1 MIKTTNN
8 ERGGATPPASTRMV
22 VVGAGFAGGSFLRNL
37 PPTLR
42 QPGETLLVDH
52 GDKYAFIPLIHEVA
66 VGRVHPDS
74 VLTPIAPE
82 IDAPYDVL
90 QAAATG
96 VDLQNNILL
105 TSSGSIKYRYLV
117 LASGSVAE
125 PPPGEL
131 SEHFQTFWSLADAL
145 RLRSALNEAW
155 RAALRK
161 ESLALGGLTIAIVGG
176 GATGVE
182 LAAEVAVLFRYLR
195 KRTARAP
202 AEEPRV
208 VLLESTDRLVGWLGP
223 YFHEV
228 TMEEL
233 TRLGVEVWLNAPV
246 TEANEEGVEAGGEW
260 LSASIRVWTTGI
272 QANPLVW
279 NLPGEHDEAGRVSV
293 SDHLTLPGH
302 PEVYVLGDSG
312 VYEHP
317 RLGPL
322 PPTASVAVQQGPY
335 AARDVG
341 RRLRGVPEK
350 KRRPFEFFDRGYVV
364 SLGPDSAVADPLGVK
379 LKGRA
384 AQALYRSI
392 FLYYMRSSRG
402 RLLTGVDW
410 AMERSLGR
418 IGFDLGR
425 SPSAVGRPQ
434 KDRSSSG
441 LDRSLAD

>member
-1 MIKTTNN
+1 VIETTNK
-8 ERGGATPPASTRMV
+8 ERGDAKPPARTTMV

-37 PPTLR
+37 PITLR

-52 GDKYAFIPLIHEVA
+52 GDRYAFIPLIHEVA

-90 QAAATG
+90 RTAAIG

-105 TSSGSIKYRYLV
+105 TSSGPIKYRYLV

-125 PPPGEL
+125 PPPEEF

-145 RLRSALNEAW
+145 RLRSTLNEAW

-161 ESLALGGLTIAIVGG
+161 ENYSLGGLTIAIVGG

-182 LAAEVAVLFRYLR
+182 LAAEIAVLFGYLR

-202 AEEPRV
+202 AEKPRV
-208 VLLESTDRLVGWLGP
+208 VLLEATDRLVGWLGT
-223 YFHEV
+223 YFHKV
-228 TMEEL
+228 AMEEL
-233 TRLGVEVWLNAPV
+233 TRLGVEVRLNAPV
-246 TEANEEGVEAGGEW
+246 TEANEEGVKAGGEW
-260 LSASIRVWTTGI
+260 LPAATRVWTTGI
-272 QANPLVW
+272 QANPLVS

-293 SDHLTLPGH
+293 SEHLTLAGH
-302 PEVYVLGDSG
+302 PEVYVLGDCG

-350 KRRPFEFFDRGYVV
+350 KRRPFEYFDRGYVV
-364 SLGPDSAVADPLGVK
+364 SLGPESAVADPLSIK
-379 LKGRA
+379 LKGRV

-392 FLYYMRSSRG
+392 FLYYMKSSRG
-402 RLLTGVDW
+402 RLLTGADW
-410 AMERSLGR
+410 TMERSLGR
-418 IGFDLGR
+418 LGFDLSH
-425 SPSAVGRPQ
+425 SPSAGRWPPV
-434 KDRSSSG
+434 KSS
-441 LDRSLAD
+441 